1 MKPRCPTNPSSP
13 RKSGEPDWFAPQPV
27 SDQPGTD
34 FGAEI
39 RVATTGWLREVG
51 EEATPPD
58 ALEPASTPDWLK
70 EFEAAGPPA
79 ASPTDRTVVAGRS
92 ADWGQT
98 AGDAR
103 PPVGNMD
110 ASTAGEL
117 GEDDVQK
124 WLEALASRQEAG
136 SGAGIEEAPP
146 AEASSFFPPGIL
158 PEPAAPPDEAE
169 DGMEWLDQL
178 SGQPKPEPAAP
189 SWQPVEQEPEP
200 PHAEVQASADAE
212 DEEVPDWLRSLAA
225 EGEVVQPSEAEVA
238 AEDQAPD
245 WLMTAASSTVV
256 RRAAVEIPAPP
267 APPEP
272 PEAPEA
278 LEEDEA
284 PDWLRASPAELPLPK
299 VLEPASEEIEET
311 PAWLLSAAEEAEP
324 AEPPRAYE
332 EEETG
337 GMPDWLI
344 KAAGPV
350 ETARPIVPAE
360 PEEVLGELPTPL
372 EPPEVGPPVTP
383 PEPTWMRPSEPVVDH
398 PAGPES
404 EIIVPEWLHA
414 PVETPKAPTHEPQPA
429 PQAPE
434 PVFAA
439 KVLPADLRPRPSLSQ
454 SWRSRHLRSP
464 SLRPHCLLRRPYQ
477 HRSLRN
483 RRLPSRWWKSRH
495 LLQPARPR
503 PARRPVRLR
512 DAGRCAAVHGFQR
525 LAGRGQ
531 ALWRI
536 DPAAHAA
543 DRRAG
548 RSQGG
553 RLQAAR

>member
-1 MKPRCPTNPSSP
+1 MQAKPSPRPPSHRTGWEGSPLRRHPRRPPAQVLSPRGWRRWLPKANLRQRRSRTGCNGCPASHARRNPENRNPRPMIGSRGSSMKPRCPTNPSCPRNPASP
-13 RKSGEPDWFAPQPV
+13 IGLPHSPSA
-27 SDQPGTD
+27 DQPGTD

-158 PEPAAPPDEAE
+158 PEPAAPPEEAE

-189 SWQPVEQEPEP
+189 SWQPVDQEPEAP
-200 PHAEVQASADAE
+200 RAEVLPSADAE

-225 EGEVVQPSEAEVA
+225 EGEVVQPAEAEVA

-245 WLMTAASSTVV
+245 WLLTAASSTVV
-256 RRAAVEIPAPP
+256 RRASVEIPAPP
-267 APPEP
+267 VPPEP

-278 LEEDEA
+278 SGGRRSSGLA
-284 PDWLRASPAELPLPK
+284 PRIPGRAS
-299 VLEPASEEIEET
+299 
-311 PAWLLSAAEEAEP
+311 AA
-324 AEPPRAYE
+324 
-332 EEETG
+332 
-337 GMPDWLI
+337 
-344 KAAGPV
+344 
-350 ETARPIVPAE
+350 
-360 PEEVLGELPTPL
+360 
-372 EPPEVGPPVTP
+372 
-383 PEPTWMRPSEPVVDH
+383 
-398 PAGPES
+398 
-404 EIIVPEWLHA
+404 
-414 PVETPKAPTHEPQPA
+414 
-429 PQAPE
+429 
-434 PVFAA
+434 
-439 KVLPADLRPRPSLSQ
+439 
-454 SWRSRHLRSP
+454 
-464 SLRPHCLLRRPYQ
+464 
-477 HRSLRN
+477 
-483 RRLPSRWWKSRH
+483 
-495 LLQPARPR
+495 
-503 PARRPVRLR
+503 
-512 DAGRCAAVHGFQR
+512 
-525 LAGRGQ
+525 
-531 ALWRI
+531 
-536 DPAAHAA
+536 
-543 DRRAG
+543 
-548 RSQGG
+548 QG
-553 RLQAAR
+553 A